1 MGLWS
6 ISWSLNP
13 QRTYALGKSI
23 YLTIRQL
30 NLAILLYL
38 RVAETVLFLQLQGIL
53 CLGPSLRGE
62 KCIGVKGMYC

>member
-1 MGLWS
+1 MVLWS

-13 QRTYALGKSI
+13 QHKYALGKSI

-38 RVAETVLFLQLQGIL
+38 RVAETVLFLQLQGIFC

-62 KCIGVKGMYC
+62 KCIGVKGMY